1 MRNFEKTNNH
11 LPAISTA
18 SLPDIVFMLLF
29 FFMTVTT
36 IKSEELL
43 VENKLPQA
51 TETEKLNKRDR
62 VIEIYVGKS
71 KNSKGE
77 SSTDSFQIQM
87 ESNIVNLDEVPHVA
101 LKQLVQ
107 MPENLQNAAIVSLK
121 ADKTVTMGVINDL
134 KEKLREVNLL
144 KINYTVIE
152 GDVF

>member
-1 MRNFEKTNNH
+1 MRNFEKTNNQ

-36 IKSEELL
+36 IKTEELL

-51 TETEKLNKRDR
+51 TETEKLVKRDR

-71 KNSKGE
+71 KSNERE

-87 ESNIVNLDEVPHVA
+87 ESNIVNLNEVPHVA
-101 LKQLVQ
+101 LKQLTQMSEHVQ
-107 MPENLQNAAIVSLK
+107 KAAIVSLK
-121 ADKTVTMGVINDL
+121 ADKAVTMGVINDL

-144 KINYTVIE
+144 KINYTVIQ